1 MHVEIKKEQKAVK
14 SYTKIEPPD
23 LNFEEIYE
31 QNSKEIK

>member
-23 LNFEEIYE
+23 LNFEEIFSE
-31 QNSKEIK
+31 KEEEPL